1 MRLPRAGSTLRESAG
16 QPSRRGTRAVWQRHR
31 IAVMSAD
38 RPVFYWKPTC
48 TTCRSAREFLRK
60 RGVDVDERDINR
72 TPPSR
77 AFLERHIDARHFL
90 DYVSRR
96 SPVFRQRPLPSSK
109 REAIDLMVEQPNLIK
124 RPILVDGRKVVFGF
138 DREAYAGI

>member
-1 MRLPRAGSTLRESAG
+1 
-16 QPSRRGTRAVWQRHR
+16 
-31 IAVMSAD
+31 MSAD

-48 TTCRSAREFLRK
+48 TTCRSAREFLRN

>member
-1 MRLPRAGSTLRESAG
+1 MPAE
-16 QPSRRGTRAVWQRHR
+16 RR
-31 IAVMSAD
+31 I
-38 RPVFYWKPTC
+38 FYWKPTC
-48 TTCRSAREFLRK
+48 TTCRGAREFLRR
-60 RGVDVDERDINR
+60 RGVAVEERDINR

-77 AFLERHIDARHFL
+77 AFLERHIQAGHFL

-124 RPILVDGRKVVFGF
+124 RPILIDRNRVVFGF
-138 DREAYAGI
+138 DRQAYNAL